1 MKDKIVFEIIAYLY
15 FNISGQTLFA
25 FMPEYL
31 KKDLFMHLLCIL
43 TLLLFSKRSTVFIKY
58 ALVVKE
64 NEILKRQLEHNG
76 IKVKFNNSDRRF
88 FSFILNLYPRAR
100 KLLTFV
106 TPATVLYKWKCI
118 YKKRWTF
125 LQKQKSKL
133 GRPSITMKIRKLILE
148 MKKLNPLWGYRH
160 ISGELDKI
168 DIDVSKDTI
177 ARIIRKG
184 RKDGDILPTGSWKRF
199 ITAHIKSLYCCDF
212 FCIDTVFNKRLYI
225 FFIMEIKT
233 RRIIQYGV
241 TTNPNMHFV
250 RNQFTSFM
258 YDRQNKTTHLIHDNS
273 GELKYFDY
281 KSLGITEVKIAA
293 YSPNLNAFA
302 ERFVRSV
309 KTECFDYFIVLTSTQ
324 ARNIMREYVKYF
336 NRMKPHQGINNKVPE
351 NWTAKNMTSAK
362 GKIKKGSAVFGL
374 YTVYSKAA

>member
-1 MKDKIVFEIIAYLY
+1 MKDKIVFVIIAHLY
-15 FNISGQTLFA
+15 FNIIESTQILLKLD
-25 FMPEYL
+25 YL
-31 KKDLFMHLLCIL
+31 KKDIFMHLLGSLI
-43 TLLLFSKRSTVFIKY
+43 LLLFSKRSTVFIKY
-58 ALVVKE
+58 ALVAKE
-64 NEILKRQLEHNG
+64 NEILRRQLEHNG
-76 IKVKFNNSDRRF
+76 SKVKFNNSDRRF
-88 FSFILNLYPRAR
+88 FSFILSLYPRAR
-100 KLLTFV
+100 KLLTLV

-125 LQKQKSKL
+125 LQRQKPKH

-168 DIDVSKDTI
+168 DIEVSKDTV
-177 ARIIRKG
+177 ARVIQKG

-233 RRIIQYGV
+233 RRIIQYGL
-241 TTNPNMHFV
+241 TTTPNMQFV
-250 RNQFTSFM
+250 RNQLSAFM
-258 YDRQNKTTHLIHDNS
+258 YNRQNKTTHLIHDNS

-293 YSPNLNAFA
+293 FSPNLNAYA
-302 ERFVRSV
+302 ERFVRSA
-309 KTECFDYFIVLTSTQ
+309 KSECFDYFIVLTSTQ
-324 ARNIMREYVKYF
+324 ARNIMREYVKYY
-336 NRMKPHQGINNKVPE
+336 NRMRPHQGIDNKVPE
-351 NWTAKNMTSAK
+351 NRTAKNKTSAK
-362 GKIKKGSAVFGL
+362 GKIEKESAVFGL
-374 YTVYSKAA
+374 YTTYSLAA